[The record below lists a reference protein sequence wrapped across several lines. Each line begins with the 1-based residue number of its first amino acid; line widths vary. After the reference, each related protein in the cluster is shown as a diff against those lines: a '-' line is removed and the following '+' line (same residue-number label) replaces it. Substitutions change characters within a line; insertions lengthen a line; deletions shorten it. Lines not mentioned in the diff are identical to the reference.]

1 MNIKISLKLSATL
14 EHILA
19 FLTVSFVILF
29 TGFLVNIILSFFE
42 SILFS
47 SSNLFSLI
55 LPYFIIVYCN
65 FLVVFFT
72 YNVVSTSNDKTNQYL
87 KTTKQEK
94 IILIRLFSKNNHP
107 SKLNLELQKISKA
120 VENKSSLYQELN
132 ETDFPYLNKLFRRFN
147 KGSIINEN
155 MSTAQKD
162 ISKLNPHH
170 FDNPKLLTV
179 NHVDEELNNLINNQ
193 FVNLNVQKNMDCAKM
208 K

>member
-1 MNIKISLKLSATL
+1 MNIKKSLKLSATL

-107 SKLNLELQKISKA
+107 SKLNLELQKISKT
-120 VENKSSLYQELN
+120 VENKSNLYKELN
-132 ETDFPYLNKLFRRFN
+132 ETDFPYLNKLFRRLNCLQETHNNNNIENISSNDLN
-147 KGSIINEN
+147 KLN
-155 MSTAQKD
+155 
-162 ISKLNPHH
+162 ISKPM
-170 FDNPKLLTV
+170 LLTFEQ
-179 NHVDEELNNLINNQ
+179 VDNELNNLISQKILNQ
-193 FVNLNVQKNMDCAKM
+193 NTKCVKTMED
-208 K
+208 

>member
-132 ETDFPYLNKLFRRFN
+132 ETDFPYLNKLFRRLNCSQATHN
-147 KGSIINEN
+147 KNNIEN
-155 MSTAQKD
+155 ILSNDLNKLN
-162 ISKLNPHH
+162 ISKPM
-170 FDNPKLLTV
+170 LLTFEQ
-179 NHVDEELNNLINNQ
+179 VDNELNNLISQNILNQ
-193 FVNLNVQKNMDCAKM
+193 NTKCVKTMED
-208 K
+208 